1 MKLPHES
8 LGGTVAAGCF
18 LTVLLIFVA
27 RWLAAGG

>member
-1 MKLPHES
+1 MRLPHES
-8 LGGTVAAGCF
+8 MAGTVAAGCL